1 MPAIPTQAESY
12 TQKVER
18 LLREAHD
25 REQFLLEELGRV
37 VRVVAEFKR
46 VLRELV
52 VLQQQG

>member
-1 MPAIPTQAESY
+1 MPNQTESY
-12 TQKVER
+12 TMKLER
-18 LLREAHD
+18 LLREAHE

-52 VLQQQG
+52 VLQQEQS